1 MRPDRNG
8 TRLRAAPLAALL
20 LLFLPAPAAAQTV
33 VGRAVD
39 AASLEPLQGAFV
51 VLEDSAGVRHEGV
64 LTRPN
69 GRFALQASRPGT
81 YRVVVELIGYAST
94 RTDFFE
100 LRAGETVVRDI
111 EARVQAISLEGIEVE
126 GEARCRARPGS
137 GTGAE
142 HLWEEA
148 RKALELAR
156 WSESQGMLR
165 FQIVE
170 HRREL
175 DARTLEVTAE
185 SESRRTGFTDRSPYA
200 SIPAEDLEERGY
212 VQVDQDGH
220 YEYYAPDADV
230 LLSDSFVRTHCFRA
244 VAPPGNEPELI
255 GLGFEPVPGR
265 DLPEI
270 EGTLWLEQG
279 TAELRRLDFRYT
291 DLPPPYPDWPEVG
304 GRVEFQRLSTGAW
317 IIPWWYIRM
326 PLEASRT
333 RGRGGGPGEV
343 VLETLSQSG
352 ARVASVRTADGEVLA
367 EAAGATLYGT
377 VTKEGGDALADVEVR
392 LPALGRTTITGPD
405 GAYRLTDL
413 PEGSF
418 GVRLHTPERKLL
430 GASPEERTVTLAGG
444 RAVRLPVELAPE
456 LELAREACA
465 RYGREGEEVP
475 ADPVLLYGV
484 VRAPDGET
492 AVAGGLVRIEID
504 GGERRVSADSA
515 GVYRTCFEPT
525 TAPLR
530 VAAALPGSELE
541 RRSLESLD
549 PEGMDVS
556 EPGLV
561 RVDPTLPPTVVSARE
576 EEEAPSGV
584 DRWTNS
590 LFGTVREE
598 GSGRPISNAV
608 VTLVDSTGTALRSM
622 LTDTTGWFRLLHPDV
637 RVLHYTLVVEHPDHP
652 RATRSLEFEP
662 AQEVEVE
669 VILGRREPG
678 EGPGA

>member
-8 TRLRAAPLAALL
+8 THLRAAALAALVL
-20 LLFLPAPAAAQTV
+20 LLLSSPAAAQTV

-39 AASLEPLQGAFV
+39 GTSLDPLQGAFV
-51 VLEDSAGVRHEGV
+51 VLEDSAGVRHDEV

-69 GRFALQASRPGT
+69 GRFVLRASRPGT
-81 YRVVVELIGYAST
+81 YRAVVQMIGYATT
-94 RTDFFE
+94 RTDFFD
-100 LRAGETVVRDI
+100 LGPGETLVRDI

-165 FQIVE
+165 FHIVE

-175 DARTLEVTAE
+175 DARTLVVTAE
-185 SESRRTGFTDRSPYA
+185 SESRRSGLTDRSPYA
-200 SIPAEDLEERGY
+200 SIPAEDLEEAGY
-212 VQVDQDGH
+212 IQVGQDGQ

-230 LLSDSFVRTHCFRA
+230 LLSDSFVRAHCFRV
-244 VAPPGNEPELI
+244 VAPPASEPELI

-265 DLPEI
+265 DVPEI

-279 TAELRRLDFRYT
+279 TAELRRLDFRYR
-291 DLPPPYPDWPEVG
+291 DLPPPYPEWPEVG
-304 GRVEFQRLSTGAW
+304 GRVEFRRLSTGAW
-317 IIPWWYIRM
+317 IIPRWYIRM
-326 PLEASRT
+326 PYRASRM
-333 RGRGGGPGEV
+333 RGRGGTPGEL
-343 VLETLSQSG
+343 VLETLSEKG
-352 ARVASVRTADGEVLA
+352 ARVARVRTADGEVLA

-377 VTKEGGDALADVEVR
+377 VTDGDGDPLADVEVR
-392 LPALGRTTITGPD
+392 LSALGRTAVTGPD

-418 GVRLHTPERKLL
+418 EARVLTPEGQLI
-430 GASPEERTVTLAGG
+430 GAPPEERTVTLAGG
-444 RAVRLPVELAPE
+444 QALRLPVELASQ

-465 RYGREGEEVP
+465 RYGGEGEEAP
-475 ADPVLLYGV
+475 ADSPVLLYGV

-492 AVAGGLVRIEID
+492 AVARGLVRIEID

-515 GVYRTCFEPT
+515 GVYRICLEPT
-525 TAPLR
+525 TAALR
-530 VAAALPGSELE
+530 MAAALSGSELE
-541 RRSLESLD
+541 RHPLESLEPVGVD
-549 PEGMDVS
+549 AR
-556 EPGLV
+556 EPGLA
-561 RVDPTLPPTVVSARE
+561 RVDPTLPPTVIARR
-576 EEEAPSGV
+576 EAPS
-584 DRWTNS
+584 DTERWSNS
-590 LFGTVREE
+590 VFGTVREE

-608 VTLVDSTGTALRSM
+608 VTLADSTGTALRSM

-637 RVLHYTLVVEHPDHP
+637 RVLHYTLVVEHPDHR
-652 RATRSLEFEP
+652 RATRPLEFEP
-662 AQEVEVE
+662 AEELEIE

-678 EGPGA
+678 DGPGP